1 MNYKIGHLIVIC
13 VALLLCVACG
23 EQRNAVAVVYKE
35 HFPID
40 TMLPIKTYPAEELV
54 RPARMNRI
62 NNRVIAFGGYE
73 EVGIYDYPDLKFIKK
88 MVLPGRFSVS
98 QGKDC
103 LYLESGGEVDAY
115 TLKSDSLCKTSSF
128 FIDKVSENIGTVQE
142 LNPGVYI
149 YADRRKHPGVSE
161 YHVTDIQTGRNVSGG
176 NYPENDIR
184 FKNLESFKSAY
195 YHYLMMKPDRSAFVV
210 T

>member
-115 TLKSDSLCKTSSF
+115 T
-128 FIDKVSENIGTVQE
+128 
-142 LNPGVYI
+142 
-149 YADRRKHPGVSE
+149 
-161 YHVTDIQTGRNVSGG
+161 
-176 NYPENDIR
+176 
-184 FKNLESFKSAY
+184 
-195 YHYLMMKPDRSAFVV
+195 
-210 T
+210 

>member
-1 MNYKIGHLIVIC
+1 M
-13 VALLLCVACG
+13 ACG

-103 LYLESGGEVDAY
+103 
-115 TLKSDSLCKTSSF
+115 C
-128 FIDKVSENIGTVQE
+128 I
-142 LNPGVYI
+142 LNREEKWMPI
-149 YADRRKHPGVSE
+149 P
-161 YHVTDIQTGRNVSGG
+161 
-176 NYPENDIR
+176 
-184 FKNLESFKSAY
+184 
-195 YHYLMMKPDRSAFVV
+195 
-210 T
+210 

>member
-73 EVGIYDYPDLKFIKK
+73 EVGIYDYPDLKIHKEN
-88 MVLPGRFSVS
+88 GASR
-98 QGKDC
+98 
-103 LYLESGGEVDAY
+103 
-115 TLKSDSLCKTSSF
+115 SF
-128 FIDKVSENIGTVQE
+128 FLFLKEKIVCI
-142 LNPGVYI
+142 LNREEKWMPI
-149 YADRRKHPGVSE
+149 P
-161 YHVTDIQTGRNVSGG
+161 
-176 NYPENDIR
+176 
-184 FKNLESFKSAY
+184 
-195 YHYLMMKPDRSAFVV
+195 
-210 T
+210 

>member
-62 NNRVIAFGGYE
+62 NNRVIAFGVHERRNETGQR
-73 EVGIYDYPDLKFIKK
+73 DLQNIK
-88 MVLPGRFSVS
+88 
-98 QGKDC
+98 
-103 LYLESGGEVDAY
+103 
-115 TLKSDSLCKTSSF
+115 
-128 FIDKVSENIGTVQE
+128 
-142 LNPGVYI
+142 
-149 YADRRKHPGVSE
+149 
-161 YHVTDIQTGRNVSGG
+161 
-176 NYPENDIR
+176 
-184 FKNLESFKSAY
+184 
-195 YHYLMMKPDRSAFVV
+195 
-210 T
+210 

>member
-23 EQRNAVAVVYKE
+23 EQRNAVAVIYKE

-128 FIDKVSENIGTVQE
+128 VIDKVSENIGTVQE
-142 LNPGVYI
+142 L
-149 YADRRKHPGVSE
+149 
-161 YHVTDIQTGRNVSGG
+161 
-176 NYPENDIR
+176 
-184 FKNLESFKSAY
+184 
-195 YHYLMMKPDRSAFVV
+195 
-210 T
+210 

>member
-88 MVLPGRFSVS
+88 WCFPVVFLF
-98 QGKDC
+98 
-103 LYLESGGEVDAY
+103 
-115 TLKSDSLCKTSSF
+115 LKEKIVC
-128 FIDKVSENIGTVQE
+128 I
-142 LNPGVYI
+142 LNREEKWMPI
-149 YADRRKHPGVSE
+149 P
-161 YHVTDIQTGRNVSGG
+161 
-176 NYPENDIR
+176 
-184 FKNLESFKSAY
+184 
-195 YHYLMMKPDRSAFVV
+195 
-210 T
+210 

>member
-23 EQRNAVAVVYKE
+23 EQRNAVAVIYKE

-88 MVLPGRFSVS
+88 MVLPGR
-98 QGKDC
+98 
-103 LYLESGGEVDAY
+103 
-115 TLKSDSLCKTSSF
+115 
-128 FIDKVSENIGTVQE
+128 
-142 LNPGVYI
+142 VYF
-149 YADRRKHPGVSE
+149 YK
-161 YHVTDIQTGRNVSGG
+161 
-176 NYPENDIR
+176 
-184 FKNLESFKSAY
+184 
-195 YHYLMMKPDRSAFVV
+195 
-210 T
+210 